1 MNTAN
6 TESLANALQAT
17 PPAAAGMTFDATP
30 ASQAEGSG
38 NAFVASRAPG
48 ATLAARHPSAAA
60 LFRGT
65 WVALATPFLDGF
77 VDLPALRRLVRFYR
91 DAGVH
96 GIVAC
101 GTTAEAAS
109 MDHAEQLAVLDT
121 VLEEA
126 GSLPVV
132 MGLAGSNQRQA
143 VARAAELSLRPISG
157 LLSPAP
163 AYVRPS
169 QAGVRHWFTALAD
182 TSRCPL
188 ALYDIPY
195 RTGVQIELATLLDLA
210 GHPNIV
216 AVKDC
221 GGSIDKTTAL
231 IQDGRL
237 AVMAGEDMQAL
248 NTLCLGGAGVILAS
262 AHVRP
267 DLHVAM
273 YEAVAAGRLEQA
285 QAIFH
290 ALAPVIR
297 LLYEQ
302 PNPGPLKA
310 ALRAMHGCSA
320 EVRAPM
326 TGADDALAARLAQ
339 AIRALPPAAHPD
351 DRHSAVAGIDSIP
364 RPYALAAS

>member
-1 MNTAN
+1 MNTASHHN
-6 TESLANALQAT
+6 PPQA
-17 PPAAAGMTFDATP
+17 ASGIAAGETF
-30 ASQAEGSG
+30 ASSHS
-38 NAFVASRAPG
+38 SRAPG
-48 ATLAARHPSAAA
+48 DGSAPTAIASPGAAT
-60 LFRGT
+60 LFRGI
-65 WVALATPFLDGF
+65 WVPLATPFLNGF

-101 GTTAEAAS
+101 GTTAEAAA
-109 MDHAEQLAVLDT
+109 MDYAEQSAVLDT

-169 QAGVRHWFTALAD
+169 QAGLRDWFTALAD
-182 TSRCPL
+182 AARCPL

-210 GHPNIV
+210 GHPNI
-216 AVKDC
+216 AAIKDC
-221 GGSIDKTTAL
+221 GGSIDKTAAL
-231 IQDGRL
+231 VNDGRL

-248 NTLCLGGAGVILAS
+248 NVLCLGGAGVIAAS

-273 YEAVAAGRLEQA
+273 YDAVAAGRPQQA
-285 QAIFH
+285 QGIFH
-290 ALAPVIR
+290 ALVPVIR
-297 LLYEQ
+297 MLYEQ

-339 AIRALPPAAHPD
+339 AIRALPPAANPD
-351 DRHSAVAGIDSIP
+351 DRHSAAAGIDSIP
-364 RPYALAAS
+364 RAYAPAAI